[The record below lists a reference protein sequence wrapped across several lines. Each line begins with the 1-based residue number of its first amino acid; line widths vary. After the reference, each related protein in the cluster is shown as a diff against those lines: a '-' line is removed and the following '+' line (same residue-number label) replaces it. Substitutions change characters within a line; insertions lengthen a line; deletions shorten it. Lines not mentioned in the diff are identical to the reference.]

1 MATQSKTD
9 LPPLLVRA
17 DADAVSGTGHVLRC
31 IALAQ
36 AWSGRGGRVVFAT
49 ARPSAVLSQRIRSV
63 GASVVA
69 LEEACPAPGDLA
81 ATLSLCKQLQRE
93 EDALPWI
100 VVDGYHFDNPYQK
113 ALRQAGRLL
122 VIDDNAHLSD
132 YDADIVLN
140 HGIQAPRLN
149 YGTARDSWL
158 LLGTRYALLRDEF
171 APWRGAERTVPKKA
185 QKILVTL
192 GGGDSENVSAKAI
205 GALQQFPSEE
215 IVARIVVGPLHPY
228 VAELKRLVEH
238 SANIFLHT
246 DVSELAP
253 HMEWADIAIAGAG
266 TTVWELAFMQVPV
279 LLLVLAE
286 NQSAVAQGVDEFGAA
301 RSLGWAR
308 SVTVSALVDALR
320 ELKDDQSKRQRMA
333 ARGRLLVDGLGV
345 ERIIGAMAERQRFVA
360 GGDLR
365 IRPGRHDDALLL
377 WQWANDP
384 VARQNSF
391 NSAAI
396 AWDDHEAWFREKLA
410 SPNCRNWIL
419 EIGDLPVG
427 QIRYDRL
434 DGQKAAISFSV
445 APGFRGLQLGTEL
458 LAATMDLAALELN
471 VPWLE
476 GVAFKDNQASRRAFL
491 KNGFAVID
499 HQFIDGQVCSIFRR
513 ARRAESTQEYFAAFH

>member
-1 MATQSKTD
+1 MSTTSSKQCGRLCMATQSKTD

-171 APWRGAERTVPKKA
+171 APWRGAERKVPKKA

-192 GGGDSENVSAKAI
+192 GVGDSENVSAKAI

-228 VAELKRLVEH
+228 VAALKRLVEH

-246 DVSELAP
+246 DVSEFAP
-253 HMEWADIAIAGAG
+253 PMEWTDMAIAGAG
-266 TTVWELAFMQVPV
+266 PTVSELAVMQVPV

-365 IRPGRHDDALLL
+365 IRLASYDDALLL

-396 AWDDHEAWFREKLA
+396 AWDDHEAWYREKLA
-410 SPNCRNWIL
+410 SRNCRNWIL

-434 DGQKAAISFSV
+434 DG
-445 APGFRGLQLGTEL
+445 
-458 LAATMDLAALELN
+458 
-471 VPWLE
+471 
-476 GVAFKDNQASRRAFL
+476 
-491 KNGFAVID
+491 
-499 HQFIDGQVCSIFRR
+499 
-513 ARRAESTQEYFAAFH
+513 